1 MKRSIIIGL
10 LIMLVALAFADTYVI
25 GTGTSTG
32 SSVPFS
38 GLYDYGWSKTI
49 YSVAEL
55 SAAGMPSGQQ
65 ITGLGFYVGNSPVN
79 FPMIDQRVYVRNTT
93 LSAYGTAT
101 DETGTGY
108 PNNAGFTSVFQ
119 GTITYNGGGWKY
131 FTFSTPFVWNGT
143 SNLEF
148 LFENWDTDYVTGYPT
163 FRYTSTTP
171 NYVTVYKNTDN
182 SFPAV
187 AGTRT
192 YTRANITIVT
202 PSVTPPN
209 PATLIYPANN
219 GFMFMDGVLSWADG
233 GGMPSSYDLYLGTDN
248 PPTTLVGS
256 ALTATTFTP
265 TLTANTTY
273 YWQVVPRNLNGGA
286 EDCPVWNFRTPG
298 DTQLVE
304 SFDNTTFPP
313 TGWANPGTWSRSTTT
328 PFYGTGT
335 AYKSAGTTAALLS
348 TPMLSITT
356 GSVLDFYYRTSSTTG
371 YGLMNIKYSSDRVT
385 WNQVGSTI
393 SMPTTTEWMHASVAL
408 DAIAGSNYYL
418 AFEVQ
423 TSTSTSSIYID
434 HVFGPNIAPVAP
446 GPATPTAPAN
456 AATAV
461 SEYPT
466 FTWTAP
472 TTGGVP
478 TGYRVY
484 CDTNANP
491 STLIGTVTGS
501 ATLTY
506 TATSALAYDTLYYW
520 KVVPFNA
527 TGTSTGDTVWSFTT
541 RPDPTIYS
549 LPWNED
555 FGTTGTTFPPT
566 NWGRYSGVIANPS
579 TLVANTSYWI
589 QDNWRNDTTVTPV
602 DFSARMNIYST
613 ARYGWL
619 ITPPI
624 HMLGDGYQLEF
635 DLALTD
641 YGTTD
646 PITADPNGP
655 TGTDD
660 KFIVLIG
667 NGSSWTPANI
677 VRQWDN
683 AGSPYVYNDIPNT
696 GLHVTLPLNSYTGN
710 YYVAFYGESTLT
722 NADNDFFVDN
732 IMVRQTPAG
741 LPDHVVLDS
750 PLDGA
755 TGLDPDHVV
764 LAWTPALTG
773 GTPDY
778 YEVYVGEN
786 PIDPA
791 SGYYGEYFYET
802 TATTLNLSIQDDI
815 TLNYS
820 SHLYWA
826 VLPQTTGG
834 APDPEDPAFMVWD
847 FTIAPDPTI
856 TALPVMEYFDGVTA
870 PAMPWGWTGYVN
882 STSTAAYVR
891 TYNSSTYAQ
900 SAPNSVYLTN
910 STDAAAD
917 LRLITPPIS
926 ASIPLNT
933 LKLKFYARSSSAGY
947 PLQVGTVSAPDGTGI
962 FTELQNITLTA
973 TQAEYTISLDSYA
986 GTDHYICFKHGLGG
1000 TYRSIYIDN
1009 VQLLQL
1015 MPVDLAATAITG
1027 TGLLQ
1032 GGQPYEFVVT
1042 VFNEGTAIQ
1051 SSYDVKLKKHGD
1063 DMLATVHVT
1072 DPLAPG
1078 AAVQHTLNWTP
1089 TSGGTYQIYG
1099 EVEVTGD
1106 GNLVNN
1112 VTSEKDVYVVDP
1124 TYTIVSVGD
1133 DATTTSGYY
1142 VPLYFRDKNSV
1153 TEELYFNDEMHLQ
1166 SGTITAVVYKNT
1178 FTTTGVVDKP
1188 VKIWMAHTAVTDLTG
1203 GWLPIDNYTLV
1214 FDGTVDF
1221 PEGVNYIVIPLD
1233 TPYSFTGGTL
1243 ATRVNRPID
1252 TVYYATTD
1260 KFFYTTTAT
1269 HTNRSRYLASDTT
1282 TYDPL
1287 APSGTGTAVGY
1298 VPNTNFIV
1306 QNAVMQTGAVLEGYV
1321 RDASSSPIADATVS
1335 LTERVSTTTDA
1346 TGFYRFTFWEN
1357 TNVDATASM
1366 TNYYSQSFT
1375 NLALTMGNVVTQNF
1389 VLTAMPRVTI
1399 SGTVNANDVPAGLV
1413 GATITFNGSENH
1425 NTTTLTGG
1433 AFSIPNVLGSNAGI
1447 AYTLTVAMT
1456 GYPSYTA
1463 PVTVYESSLNLG
1475 TVTLVEHLWTAYNLV
1490 ASHNAGNA
1498 DLTWDAAAEPDY
1510 LLFDFEADNGGWVPS
1525 SNWTNPLGDWEW
1537 ANTYPTGGT
1546 FNWTDSAASCVPPTT
1561 AHSGTGLWGTKL
1573 YTNYSMSGGWS
1584 YLTREVNL
1592 AGFVNPQLRF
1602 WRWNNL
1608 YYTYDY
1614 YYVQVST
1621 DGTNWTNVLSETAIN
1636 NAWAEKVVDLSTY
1649 ANQTI
1654 SIRFAMYATT
1664 VVSYA
1669 GLYIDDI
1676 YIGPATTPASL
1687 AGTHDGSRSFIN
1699 YSLYRMLAA
1708 DEATPANWTL
1718 LNNSLTNTT
1727 YTDAAFG
1734 SIAGGTYKWAVKA
1747 NYSGSQASN
1756 AIFSNTLGKVYQ
1768 PQDISATT
1776 VGSTVQIAWTAQ
1788 PGAGFYKVYAADDP
1802 FGTYSYLGYSQT
1814 ASYTIA
1820 SPAAYKFYK
1829 VVAVADEALPSS
1841 APAKNLTK

>member
-1 MKRSIIIGL
+1 MKRSILIGL
-10 LIMLVALAFADTYVI
+10 LIMLVAFAFADTYVI
-25 GTGTSTG
+25 GTGTSTATT
-32 SSVPFS
+32 VPFS

-49 YSVAEL
+49 YSAAEL
-55 SAAGMPSGQQ
+55 SAAGMPAGQQ
-65 ITGLGFYVGNSPVN
+65 ITGLGFYVGNTPVN
-79 FPMIDQRVYVRNTT
+79 FPMLDQRVYVRTTT
-93 LSAYGTAT
+93 LTAYGTAT
-101 DETGTGY
+101 DETGTAY
-108 PNNAGFTSVFQ
+108 PNNTGFTSVFQ

-131 FTFSTPFVWNGT
+131 FTFTTPFLWDGS

-148 LFENWDTDYVTGYPT
+148 LFENWDTDYVTGYPN
-163 FRYTSTTP
+163 FRYTSTSP
-171 NYVTVYKNTDN
+171 NYVTVYKNQDN
-182 SFPAV
+182 SFPTV

-192 YTRANITIVT
+192 YNRANITIVT
-202 PSVTPPN
+202 PSTTPPN
-209 PATLIYPANN
+209 PAILQYPANN
-219 GFMFMDGVLSWADG
+219 GYMFLGGNLTWTDG
-233 GGMPSSYDLYLGTDN
+233 GGMPDSYDLYLGTDN

-256 ALTATTFTP
+256 DLTSTVFTP
-265 TLTANTTY
+265 TLAANTTY
-273 YWQVVPRNLNGGA
+273 YWQVIPRNGNGGA
-286 EDCPVWNFRTPG
+286 DDCPVWSFRTPG

-313 TGWANPGTWSRSTTT
+313 VGWTNPGTWSRSTTT
-328 PFYGTGT
+328 PFYGTAT
-335 AYKSAGTTAALLS
+335 AYKSASTTAALLS
-348 TPMLSITT
+348 TPMVSITT
-356 GSVLDFYYRTSSTTG
+356 DSVLDFYYRTSSTTG
-371 YGLMNIKYSSDRVT
+371 YGLLNIKYSSDRVT
-385 WNQVGSTI
+385 WSQVGATI
-393 SMPTTTEWMHASVAL
+393 SMPTTTDWMHASVSLNAL
-408 DAIAGSNYYL
+408 AGNNYYL

-456 AATAV
+456 VATGV

-478 TGYRVY
+478 TGYRIY
-484 CDTNANP
+484 CDTNASP
-491 STLIGTVTGS
+491 TTLIGTVTGS
-501 ATLTY
+501 TTLTY
-506 TATSALAYDTLYYW
+506 TASTVLAYNTQYYW
-520 KVVPFNA
+520 KVAAFNG
-527 TGTSTGDTVWSFTT
+527 TGESTGDTVWSFTT
-541 RPDPTIYS
+541 RLDPTIYT
-549 LPWNED
+549 LPWGED

-566 NWGRYSGVIANPS
+566 NWGRYSGVIASPT

-602 DFSARMNIYST
+602 DYSARMNIYST
-613 ARYGWL
+613 GRYGWL
-619 ITPPI
+619 VTPPI
-624 HMLGDGYQLEF
+624 HMVGAGYQLEF
-635 DLALTD
+635 DIALTD
-641 YGTTD
+641 YNVTD
-646 PITADPNGP
+646 AITADPNGT
-655 TGTDD
+655 TGVDD

-696 GLHVTLPLNSYTGN
+696 GLHVTLPLDSYTGN
-710 YYVAFYGESTLT
+710 YYVAFYGESTVS

-778 YEVYVGEN
+778 FEVYVGEE

-791 SGYYGEYFYET
+791 AGYYGEYFYET
-802 TATTLNLSIQDDI
+802 TATTLNLSLQGDI
-815 TLNYS
+815 PLSFS
-820 SHLYWA
+820 STWYWA

-847 FTIAPDPTI
+847 FTIAPDPTV
-856 TALPVMEYFDGVTA
+856 TTLPLVEYFDGVTA
-870 PAMPWGWTGYVN
+870 PALPWGWTGYVN
-882 STSTAAYVR
+882 STSTSAYVR
-891 TYNSSTYAQ
+891 TYNSSSYAQ
-900 SAPNSVYLTN
+900 SVPNSAYLTN
-910 STDAAAD
+910 SSDAAAD

-926 ASIPLNT
+926 ASLPLNT
-933 LKLKFYARSSSAGY
+933 MKLKFYARSSSAGY
-947 PLQVGTVSAPDGTGI
+947 PLLVGTVSTNDGTGV
-962 FTELQNITLTA
+962 FTELQQISLTA
-973 TQAEYTISLDSYA
+973 TQTEYTISLDSYA

-1000 TYRSIYIDN
+1000 TSRSLYVDN

-1015 MPVDLAATAITG
+1015 MPVDLAATSITG
-1027 TGLLQ
+1027 ASLIQ
-1032 GGQPYEFVVT
+1032 GGIANNYTVS
-1042 VFNEGTAIQ
+1042 VFNEGTATQ
-1051 SSYDVKLKKHGD
+1051 NSYDVNLRKHGGEL
-1063 DMLATVHVT
+1063 LASMHVT

-1078 AAVQHTLNWTP
+1078 TTAQHIISWTP
-1089 TSGGTYQIYG
+1089 ATGGDFTLYG
-1099 EVEVTGD
+1099 QVVATGD
-1106 GNLVNN
+1106 GNAVNN
-1112 VTSEKDVYVVDP
+1112 VTAEKTVYVVDP
-1124 TYTIVSVGD
+1124 SMTMINVGD
-1133 DATTTSGYY
+1133 DATTTSGYNL
-1142 VPLYFRDKNSV
+1142 PINLYYRNSV
-1153 TEELYFNDEMHLQ
+1153 TEELYFTDEMHLN
-1166 SGTITAVVYKNT
+1166 SGTINAIVYKNT
-1178 FTTTGVVDKP
+1178 STNARDDKP
-1188 VKIWMAHTAVTDLTG
+1188 LKIWMAQTTVTDLSA
-1203 GWLPIDNYTLV
+1203 GWLPSTDYTLV

-1221 PEGVNYIVIPLD
+1221 PAGVNSVVIPLT
-1233 TPYSFTGGTL
+1233 TPYVFNGGTL
-1243 ATRVNRPID
+1243 ATRVYRAYDSGAISS
-1252 TVYYATTD
+1252 TEKFYYS
-1260 KFFYTTTAT
+1260 
-1269 HTNRSRYLASDTT
+1269 TNAAHSIRSRYLQNDTT
-1282 TYDPL
+1282 VYDPM
-1287 APSGTGTAVGY
+1287 APTAAGTTVNY
-1298 VPNTNFIV
+1298 IPNTSFIV
-1306 QNAVMQTGAVLEGYV
+1306 QNAVMQTGAILEGYV
-1321 RDASSSPIADATVS
+1321 RDASSTPIAGATVS

-1346 TGFYRFTFWEN
+1346 TGFYRFTFWAN

-1375 NLALTMGNVVTQNF
+1375 NLALTMGSTVTQNF

-1399 SGTVNANDVPAGLV
+1399 SGIVNANDVPAGLI

-1425 NTTTLTGG
+1425 NTTTITGG

-1447 AYTLTVAMT
+1447 AYTLSITMA
-1456 GYPSYTA
+1456 GYPGYTA
-1463 PVTVYESSLNLG
+1463 PVTVFESDLNLD
-1475 TVTLVEHLWTAYNLV
+1475 TITLVEHLWTAYNLV
-1490 ASHNAGNA
+1490 ATHNAGNA
-1498 DLTWDAAAEPDY
+1498 DLTWEPAGEPDY
-1510 LLFDFEADNGGWVPS
+1510 YLFDFEADNGGWVPS
-1525 SNWTNPLGDWEW
+1525 SNWSNPLGDWEW
-1537 ANTYPTGGT
+1537 ANTYPAGGT
-1546 FNWTDSAASCVPPTT
+1546 FNWTDSATSCVPPTA
-1561 AHSGTGLWGTKL
+1561 AHSGNGLWGTKL

-1584 YLTREVNL
+1584 YLTREINL
-1592 AGFVNPQLRF
+1592 AGFANPQLRF

-1621 DGTNWTNVLSETAIN
+1621 DGTNWTNVLSETALG

-1654 SIRFAMYATT
+1654 SVRFAMYATT

-1687 AGTHDGSRSFIN
+1687 AGSTDGSRSFIN

-1727 YTDAAFG
+1727 YSDAGFG

-1768 PQDISATT
+1768 PQDIAATSVGGT
-1776 VGSTVQIAWTAQ
+1776 VLLAWTAQ
-1788 PGAGFYKVYAADDP
+1788 PGAGFYKVYASDDP
-1802 FGTYSYLGYSQT
+1802 YGTFSYLGYSQT
-1814 ASYTIA
+1814 ATYTVTT
-1820 SPAAYKFYK
+1820 PAAYKFYK

-1841 APAKNLTK
+1841 APAKNLNK